1 MAHVSVAVPHGRSP
15 VATLAPG
22 LALAGLVAAAAYG
35 VRLAPGLGSFSP
47 MILALGLG
55 VVVRAALGPLP
66 DLRPGVV
73 FAMRRVLRFAIVL
86 LGLQLTVGQV
96 AEVGAGGVAI
106 IAASLGATFLATIA
120 LGRMLGVD
128 ARLTQLIAAGTS
140 ICGASAIL
148 AANTAVRG
156 RDEDVAYAV
165 ACVTVFGSIAMFA
178 YPHLA
183 SPLGLDA
190 HAYGLWSGTSI
201 HEIAQV
207 VAAAFQQGSEAGEF
221 GVVAK
226 LARVMMLAP
235 VVAALGV
242 YMARSGDP
250 GARAPFPWFVLG
262 FVALVAL
269 NSLVALPAVPKTF
282 AIEATPALLAVA
294 LAAMGLETD
303 LVKLREQGLR
313 PLLLGLASFLFIA
326 SFSLA
331 LVKLTT

>member
-1 MAHVSVAVPHGRSP
+1 M
-15 VATLAPG
+15 
-22 LALAGLVAAAAYG
+22 ALAGLVAAAAYG

>member
-1 MAHVSVAVPHGRSP
+1 MTDASLVAPAARAP
-15 VATLAPG
+15 LVALAPG
-22 LALAGLVAAAAYG
+22 LALAALVAAAGYG
-35 VRLAPGLGSFSP
+35 LRLAPGLGAFSP

-55 VVVRAALGPLP
+55 VAVRAVVGPLP
-66 DLRPGVV
+66 TLRPGVV
-73 FAMRRVLRFAIVL
+73 FAMRRALRAAIVL

-96 AEVGAGGVAI
+96 AEGGVGGIAV
-106 IAASLGATFLATIA
+106 IAASLGATFLATVA
-120 LGRMLGVD
+120 LGRLLGVD
-128 ARLTQLIAAGTS
+128 APLAQLIAAGTS
-140 ICGASAIL
+140 ICGASAVL

-165 ACVTVFGSIAMFA
+165 ACVTVFGSVAMFA

-183 SPLGLDA
+183 APFGLDA
-190 HAYGLWSGTSI
+190 HAYGLWSGASI

-207 VAAAFQQGSEAGEF
+207 VAAAFQEGPDAGEF

-235 VVAALGV
+235 VVAALGL
-242 YMARSGDP
+242 YLARG
-250 GARAPFPWFVLG
+250 GEGAARAPFPWFVLG

-269 NSLVALPAVPKTF
+269 NSAVPLPEAPKAL
-282 AIEATPALLAVA
+282 AIQATPALLAVA

-303 LVKLREQGLR
+303 LVKLREKGLR

>member
-1 MAHVSVAVPHGRSP
+1 MC
-15 VATLAPG
+15 ATLAPG
-22 LALAGLVAAAAYG
+22 LALAALVAAAAYG
-35 VRLAPGLGSFSP
+35 ARLAPGLGSFSP

-55 VVVRAALGPLP
+55 VVVRVALGPLP
-66 DLRPGVV
+66 NLRPGVV
-73 FAMRRVLRFAIVL
+73 FAMRRVLRVAIVL

-106 IAASLGATFLATIA
+106 IAASLGATFLATVA

-128 ARLTQLIAAGTS
+128 ARLAQLIAAGTS
-140 ICGASAIL
+140 ICGASAVL

-183 SPLGLDA
+183 SPFGLDA
-190 HAYGLWSGTSI
+190 HAYGLWSGASI

-207 VAAAFQQGSEAGEF
+207 VAAAFQQGPDAGEF

-242 YMARSGDP
+242 YMARSGDSA
-250 GARAPFPWFVLG
+250 ARAPFPWFVLG

-269 NSLVALPAVPKTF
+269 NSLFTLPAGPKAF

-303 LVKLREQGLR
+303 LVKLREKGLR